1 MTKDLKHLAHLFFHA
16 TNLFTKEIDK
26 CVSEPN
32 HFQRMKLLYAQIQ
45 KVDIVLRALLAVK
58 KAMQTEYELAVTA
71 HEQELAN
78 EGFLEVLT
86 TVNMPEINTSQKGEA

>member
-26 CVSEPN
+26 CVSEPQAL
-32 HFQRMKLLYAQIQ
+32 QRMKLLYAQIQ

-58 KAMQTEYELAVTA
+58 KAMQVEYESAVDEHEKFLA
-71 HEQELAN
+71 ES
-78 EGFLEVLT
+78 GFFEVSYT
-86 TVNMPEINTSQKGEA
+86 DDMPEINTTQKGDA